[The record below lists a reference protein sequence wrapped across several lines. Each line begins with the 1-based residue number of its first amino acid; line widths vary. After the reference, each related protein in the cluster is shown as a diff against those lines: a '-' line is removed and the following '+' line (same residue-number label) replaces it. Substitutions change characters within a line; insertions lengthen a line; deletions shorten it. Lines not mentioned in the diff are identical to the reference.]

1 MNRHLKNPRLLA
13 AAAFVALLLLVALW
27 PAAVPVE
34 VARAERG
41 TLRVTVDEEGE
52 TRVHDRFLVSAP
64 VAGRVQRIEL
74 EPGDGVARGR
84 TVLATLDPQPLDA
97 RGRAEAK
104 AALAAAEAAG
114 GRARAEQERAA
125 AALALARSERAR
137 HERLFA
143 ERVVSRQQLEARA
156 TEAQAAEEGLRAA
169 EYAARAAEHE
179 RDMAKARLL
188 GTPGQGGDP
197 AARRI
202 VIRSPI
208 DGVVLKRY
216 RESEAVVPAGEPLLE
231 VGDAGRLEIVSDLLS
246 SDAVKVRAGQ
256 AVLVEQWGGEA
267 PLRARVRRVEPAGF
281 MKVSALGVEEQRVN
295 VVMDFEDP
303 REAWAALGDAYRVEV
318 RIVVSEGEGV
328 VKVPT
333 SSLFRSGEG
342 FAVFA
347 VDGGRARLRP
357 VVVGRRNG
365 LEAEIVSGLEP
376 DQVVVVHPSDA
387 VRDGARVSARGV

>member
-365 LEAEIVSGLEP
+365 LEAEIISGLEP